1 MPGKALPSP
10 AYSGKESPTM
20 KRKANHI
27 TTIVLV
33 LILLVGLSLLLYP
46 SVSDYWNF
54 FHSSRAISAYAED
67 VANLDEAQYEEMWSA
82 ARAYNRALA
91 ERSTNF
97 ALSDAQKEEYEKL
110 LDISG
115 VGIMGYLEIPELNM
129 SLPIYHGTEESV
141 LQIAAG
147 HLEWSSL
154 PVGGESSHCVISG
167 HRGLPSAK
175 LFTDLDKLQE
185 GDVFVLRVLDEVL
198 TYEVD
203 QIRVVEPSQVSDLEI
218 VEGSDLCTLVTCTP
232 YGINTHRLLVRG
244 HRIENIQESQT
255 IRVTS
260 DAMQIE
266 PLIVAPIVATPVLLL
281 LLVLLL
287 LPKRKDPSRGG
298 KENETL

>member
-1 MPGKALPSP
+1 
-10 AYSGKESPTM
+10 M

-46 SVSDYWNF
+46 SVSDYWNS

-218 VEGSDLCTLVTCTP
+218 VEGSDLCSLVTCTP

>member
-1 MPGKALPSP
+1 
-10 AYSGKESPTM
+10 M

-46 SVSDYWNF
+46 SVSDYWNS

-154 PVGGESSHCVISG
+154 PVGGESSRCVISG

>member
-1 MPGKALPSP
+1 
-10 AYSGKESPTM
+10 M

-46 SVSDYWNF
+46 SVSDYWNS

-255 IRVTS
+255 IHVTS

>member
-1 MPGKALPSP
+1 
-10 AYSGKESPTM
+10 M

-46 SVSDYWNF
+46 TVSDYWNS

>member
-1 MPGKALPSP
+1 
-10 AYSGKESPTM
+10 M

-33 LILLVGLSLLLYP
+33 LILLVGLPLLLYP
-46 SVSDYWNF
+46 SVSDYWNS

>member
-1 MPGKALPSP
+1 MLGKALPSP

-27 TTIVLV
+27 TTIILV

-46 SVSDYWNF
+46 SVSDYWNS